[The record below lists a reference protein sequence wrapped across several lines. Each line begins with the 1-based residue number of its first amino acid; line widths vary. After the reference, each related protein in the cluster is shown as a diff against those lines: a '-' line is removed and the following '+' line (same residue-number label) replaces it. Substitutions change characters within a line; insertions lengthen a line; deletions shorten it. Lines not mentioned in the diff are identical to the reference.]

1 MKYIM
6 LFAMSLLMLACQ
18 KSQEYYEGVYIVGAQ
33 GVNPTATLTVDEL
46 PSAIGV
52 NVASSNIVKEDLT
65 VEMEVR
71 KDLVEYY
78 NRTYKK
84 NYELLPESTYEI
96 ENKSLSIQNGKY
108 ASSEGL
114 RLKIISREELQ
125 EGVTYLLPISIGH
138 ISNKELAIIEGA
150 RTIYVVVNQII
161 ITQAADLN
169 ARGRYYKVD
178 FRTPSK
184 YDTKAL
190 KSITFEARIRCKQ
203 IGIKDKWCF
212 SVMGLEENLCVRLG
226 GSKDDGYK
234 VSFSGGTDYSSND
247 MIPNDKWV
255 HVACVYDGD
264 AKKKITYVNGVY
276 SGEMVD
282 DRASWG
288 GVCDLTY
295 AYGHDKNA
303 CFYIGQSASDDRY
316 LEGYVSEVRVWGVA
330 RTAAELQ
337 NNVCWVD
344 PLTEGLIAYWRF
356 NEPAEEATNEVTDL
370 TGNGYNAVY
379 ASYGTPVFVEG
390 IRCPDNN

>member
-6 LFAMSLLMLACQ
+6 LFAASLLMIACQ
-18 KSQEYYEGVYIVGAQ
+18 NSQEYYEGVYIVGAQ
-33 GVNPTATLTVDEL
+33 GINPTATLTVDDL

-52 NVASSNIVKEDLT
+52 NVASSNVVEEDMT

-71 KDLVEYY
+71 KDLVEHY
-78 NRTYKK
+78 NSTYKK
-84 NYELLPESTYEI
+84 NYQLLPESTYEV
-96 ENKSLSIQNGKY
+96 ENKSLMIQSGKH
-108 ASSEGL
+108 ASSNGL
-114 RLKIISREELQ
+114 RLKIISREGLE
-125 EGVTYLLPISIGH
+125 EGVTYLLPISISH
-138 ISNKELAIIEGA
+138 ISNKDLSIIEGA

-161 ITQAADLN
+161 ITQAADLD
-169 ARGRYYKVD
+169 ATWRYYKVD
-178 FRTPSK
+178 FRTASK

-190 KSITFEARIRCKQ
+190 KSVTFEARIRCKK
-203 IGIKDKWCF
+203 IGIRNKWCF

-226 GSKDDGYK
+226 GSMENGYK

-247 MIPNDKWV
+247 LIPNDKWV

-282 DRASWG
+282 DRNSWG

-303 CFYIGQSASDDRY
+303 SFYIGQSASDNRY
-316 LEGYVSEVRVWGVA
+316 LEGYISEVRVWGVA
-330 RTAAELQ
+330 RTAVELK

-344 PLTEGLIAYWRF
+344 PLSEGLIAYWRF
-356 NEPAEEATNEVTDL
+356 NGPAEEGSNEVTDL

-379 ASYGTPVFVEG
+379 AYGNPVFVDG
-390 IRCPDNN
+390 VRCPDN